1 MKKLGSR
8 ILARLM
14 LAAMMLA
21 LLSGCA
27 TVHQMAVTKETKKLD
42 LKDKALLLMSLELNH
57 EYKPDY
63 QPKVTVVHLETRDAD
78 SKADRHNYVPDIDG
92 TIPTPDGSRYLL
104 RMEIDPGQYVLR
116 GASGMYHSLF
126 LLGSC
131 MMPIHADIQ
140 AKPNT
145 VTYLGR
151 ARGVTRA
158 RQDGEF
164 RAGPLI
170 PLVDQAVTG
179 FAKSTF
185 DVELSNHMEED
196 LKAYRMIFPALSDA
210 DIQVDTLP
218 PFDRARAQA
227 WWEGDGKSDKVNMET
242 ATKSAEKTSSEL

>member
-8 ILARLM
+8 FLARLL
-14 LAAMMLA
+14 LATMMLA

-27 TVHQMAVTKETKKLD
+27 TVHQMAITKETKKLD
-42 LKDKALLLMSLELNH
+42 LKDKALLLMSLELIH

-63 QPKVTVVHLETRDAD
+63 QPKVTVVHLETPNAD
-78 SKADRHNYVPDIDG
+78 SKAERYNYVPDIDG
-92 TIPTPDGSRYLL
+92 TIPAPDGNRYLL
-104 RMEIDPGQYVLR
+104 RMEIEPGQYVLR
-116 GASGMYHSLF
+116 GARGMYHGF
-126 LLGSC
+126 LILGSC

-185 DVELSNHMEED
+185 DVELSDHMEED
-196 LKAYRMIFPALSDA
+196 LNAFRTIFPALSDA
-210 DIQVDTLP
+210 DIQVALLP

-227 WWEGDGKSDKVNMET
+227 WWESDGKSDKVNKDT
-242 ATKSAEKTSSEL
+242 AK